1 MLSNKYG
8 PLKNLN
14 VLQVR
19 VKYAPIDFKN
29 DSENLVAESEWRD
42 LSRIDMTEEE
52 MHKDTPLLVNIKGEC
67 DTNRNS
73 FINRNSQNILKNV
86 KCVNGRIY
94 F

>member
-1 MLSNKYG
+1 MDLFSLLSNNDR

-67 DTNRNS
+67 DT
-73 FINRNSQNILKNV
+73 K
-86 KCVNGRIY
+86 
-94 F
+94 